1 MSFSVELP
9 TELQLLTISQF
20 RSVTL
25 THFSCDPIS
34 QFLASHLL
42 LKPRMLLKGNWHSS
56 VHIRGSMAT
65 LALKAPGRVR

>member
-1 MSFSVELP
+1 MSFCLELP
-9 TELQLLTISQF
+9 TELQLLTVPQF

-25 THFSCDPIS
+25 THFRCDPVS
-34 QFLASHLL
+34 QFLASHSL
-42 LKPRMLLKGNWHSS
+42 LKLRMVLKRNWHSS